1 MAHNIHPNSL
11 KNLKPLLTSENAR
24 EYQLKAAASRKA
36 NNLAR
41 EQLKLTV
48 KQFKEFKDSF
58 EENPVGAIDILR
70 ILMVKALDEEDL
82 VQAADLAKSLAEFES
97 PKLSRID
104 QTNTEVSVDELSDE
118 ELNRMLKE
126 ASSKIPQ

>member
-1 MAHNIHPNSL
+1 MAHKIHPNSL
-11 KNLKPLLTSENAR
+11 KNLKPLLTSESAR
-24 EYQLKAAASRKA
+24 ELQLKSAASRKA

-58 EENPVGAIDILR
+58 EENPVGAIDVLR
-70 ILMVKALDEEDL
+70 ILMVKALDEDDL

-126 ASSKIPQ
+126 ASSNIPQ

>member
-24 EYQLKAAASRKA
+24 EFQLKGAAAKRA
-36 NNLAR
+36 NTLAR

-48 KQFKEFKDSF
+48 KQFKGFKESF

-70 ILMVKALDEEDL
+70 ILMVKALDEGDN

-104 QTNTEVSVDELSDE
+104 QTNTELTVDELSDE
-118 ELNRMLKE
+118 ELERKLLDATRNM
-126 ASSKIPQ
+126 

>member
-1 MAHNIHPNSL
+1 MAYNSHPNSL

-24 EYQLKAAASRKA
+24 EYQLKSAASRKV

-41 EQLKLTV
+41 EQLKLTI

-58 EENPVGAIDILR
+58 EENPVGAVDILR
-70 ILMVKALDEEDL
+70 ILMVKALDEDDL

-104 QTNTEVSVDELSDE
+104 QTNTEVSVSDLTDE
-118 ELNRMLKE
+118 ELDRQLIEIIKPN
-126 ASSKIPQ
+126 

>member
-24 EYQLKAAASRKA
+24 EYQIKSASVRKA
-36 NNLAR
+36 NNIAR

-48 KQFKEFKDSF
+48 KQFKEFKESF
-58 EENPVGAIDILR
+58 EENPVNAIDILR
-70 ILMVKALDEEDL
+70 ILMVKALDEDDY

-118 ELNRMLKE
+118 ELNRRLKE
-126 ASSKIPQ
+126 ATKQ

>member
-24 EYQLKAAASRKA
+24 EFQLKGAAAKRA
-36 NNLAR
+36 NTLAR

-48 KQFKEFKDSF
+48 KQFKGFKESF

-70 ILMVKALDEEDL
+70 VLMVKALDEDDY

-104 QTNTEVSVDELSDE
+104 QTNTDVSLDELSDE
-118 ELNRMLKE
+118 ELNRRLKE
-126 ASSKIPQ
+126 ATKQ